1 MLRKAILL
9 TFALVAMS
17 AVALSQANLKVGI
30 VNVETIVSELP
41 EAKDADLAIKQQGQL
56 YRDTLQN
63 KQKVLQTKL
72 EEYQKQKAM
81 MTAEKQ
87 QQTEQELQMM
97 NSELMQYQNQVFGQ
111 TGELA
116 QLQESYLEPIRN
128 KVKKAIDKVAM
139 TEGLHLVI
147 DKSSPYLLYSVEKF
161 DVTFRVLDEIK
172 RGNEGENK

>member
-9 TFALVAMS
+9 ASILVAMS
-17 AVALSQANLKVGI
+17 AVALSQGNLKVGV
-30 VNVETIVSELP
+30 VNVETIVSELQ
-41 EAKDADLAIKQQGQL
+41 EAKDADLAIKQKGQM
-56 YRDTLQN
+56 YRDTLQK
-63 KQKVLQTKL
+63 KQQVLQTKL

-97 NSELMQYQNQVFGQ
+97 NSELVQYQNQVFGQ

-116 QLQESYLEPIRN
+116 QLQESFLEPIRN
-128 KVKKAIDKVAM
+128 KVKKAIDKVAIA
-139 TEGLHLVI
+139 EGLHLVI

-172 RGNEGENK
+172 RGNEGDNK